1 MTVRF
6 ATLLAAL
13 LLALTVPTAAL
24 GQGAGDDQ
32 YTDPFGSGQN
42 DSGEEPAQDPDTPTS
57 SDDQAAPA
65 PAPAPSAP
73 SASAAPSQESAGGG
87 QGQLPY
93 TGVDAGLLALSGGLL
108 LAGGV
113 ALRVRVR

>member
-1 MTVRF
+1 MPVRL

-13 LLALTVPTAAL
+13 VLALTLPTAAL

-42 DSGEEPAQDPDTPTS
+42 DEPAQEPDTPTS
-57 SDDQAAPA
+57 SDDTPSESPA
-65 PAPAPSAP
+65 PAPT
-73 SASAAPSQESAGGG
+73 AAPAAPAQESAGG
-87 QGQLPY
+87 QEQLPY
-93 TGVDAGLLALSGGLL
+93 TGSDAGLLALGGALL
-108 LAGGV
+108 LGAGV

>member
-1 MTVRF
+1 MTVRL

-13 LLALTVPTAAL
+13 LLALTVPAAAL

-42 DSGEEPAQDPDTPTS
+42 DSGDEPAQDPDTPTS
-57 SDDQAAPA
+57 SDDEPSAAPA
-65 PAPAPSAP
+65 PAPT
-73 SASAAPSQESAGGG
+73 ASAAPGQESSGGG

-93 TGVDAGLLALSGGLL
+93 TGSDAGLLALSGALL
-108 LAGGV
+108 LTGGV
-113 ALRVRVR
+113 ALRVRLRGR